1 MDASDASDAASGG
14 VGLVGGLISLAFIVL
29 MIASMWRV
37 FTKAG
42 QPGWAAII
50 PIYNIVVLLK
60 ITGKPVWWIVGFVI
74 PLVNFVVM
82 ILLCIALAKAFGKGG
97 GFAAGL
103 ILLSF
108 IFIPIL
114 AFSDATYTAPPA
126 AA

>member
-1 MDASDASDAASGG
+1 MDASDAASGSI
-14 VGLVGGLISLAFIVL
+14 GLVGGLISLAFIVL

-42 QPGWAAII
+42 QPGWASIV

-60 ITGKPVWWIVGFVI
+60 ITGKPVWWIIGFLI

-97 GFAAGL
+97 GFAVGL

-108 IFIPIL
+108 VFIPML

>member
-1 MDASDASDAASGG
+1 MDASDAASGG
-14 VGLVGGLISLAFIVL
+14 IGLVGGLISLAFIVL

-42 QPGWAAII
+42 QPGWASIV

-60 ITGKPVWWIVGFVI
+60 ITGKPVWWIVGLLI

-97 GFAAGL
+97 GFAVGL

-108 IFIPIL
+108 VFIPML